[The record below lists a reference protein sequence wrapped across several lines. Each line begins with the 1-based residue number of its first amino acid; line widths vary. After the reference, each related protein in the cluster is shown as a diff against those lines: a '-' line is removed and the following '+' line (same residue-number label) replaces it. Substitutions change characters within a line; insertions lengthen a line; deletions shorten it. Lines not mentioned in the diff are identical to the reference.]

1 MEVDAAQN
9 RGKLPGVCHR
19 CGKPGHFRNQ
29 CPRQYDVRF
38 MSTEELE
45 EHLQAQLVQKDVV
58 VVTMTDPEMSEEGRE
73 EEDAETVEEEDFA

>member
-1 MEVDAAQN
+1 
-9 RGKLPGVCHR
+9 
-19 CGKPGHFRNQ
+19 
-29 CPRQYDVRF
+29 